1 MCFLRHKEVF
11 ASFEARWRLGPWV
24 RLLYSI
30 TTDVVAAMFERRGY
44 QRLSARRGPVSF
56 DETHFQPL
64 KRFTRATKLAT
75 HLSACDP

>member
-1 MCFLRHKEVF
+1 
-11 ASFEARWRLGPWV
+11 V

-30 TTDVVAAMFERRGY
+30 TTDVVAAMFEKRGY
-44 QRLSARRGPVSF
+44 QRLSARRRPVSF

-64 KRFTRATKLAT
+64 KRFPRATKLVT